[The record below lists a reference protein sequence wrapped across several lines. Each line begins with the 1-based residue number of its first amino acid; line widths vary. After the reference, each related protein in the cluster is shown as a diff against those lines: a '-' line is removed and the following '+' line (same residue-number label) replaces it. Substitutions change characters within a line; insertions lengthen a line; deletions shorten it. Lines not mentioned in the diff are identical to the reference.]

1 VEALGRRAGKRFASK
16 GSLTGAREAE
26 ALLAL
31 LERLEATY
39 DECRAQEVRLAEIL
53 AGTRG
58 SESGLEPNYEGVS
71 MSSLEGGAETG
82 SEQDFTVVSRGEGGG
97 CAGFDMDV
105 DAGVLGFHNVTN
117 GSVARPSSREAAS
130 RPEALEASEHAPR
143 LLSVESV
150 VVGGRTLSR
159 QRVQMAHDVV
169 RGQARVLRSAVA
181 WLRPRS
187 AGGGLEQFMYG
198 GGDVGSQRR

>member
-1 VEALGRRAGKRFASK
+1 MEALGRRAGKRFASK

-58 SESGLEPNYEGVS
+58 TESGLEPNYEGVS
-71 MSSLEGGAETG
+71 TGSGEGGAETG
-82 SEQDFTVVSRGEGGG
+82 SEQDLKVVSRGDGGG

-105 DAGVLGFHNVTN
+105 DAEVLGFHVTN
-117 GSVARPSSREAAS
+117 RSVARPSSREAAS
-130 RPEALEASEHAPR
+130 RPEAPEASEHAPR
-143 LLSVESV
+143 LLSVESA

-169 RGQARVLRSAVA
+169 KGQARVLRSAVA

-198 GGDVGSQRR
+198 GGDVGLQRR